1 MISFLNDEQDSMKQS
16 FQAGVDTL
24 YNKCVSCGQTPTD
37 KSPTS
42 ISNAIQDIYNNR
54 YNEGYEE
61 GQVNNGI
68 YGKYIHFAHQVSGW
82 GAITVP
88 IPPSTSQIAGYSNR
102 TSGFNI
108 TGNFSDDSSEL
119 IGTIYSNNSEEPNI
133 FDISDKNY
141 VSIYIRIDGA
151 ANHVY
156 VAFLE

>member
-1 MISFLNDEQDSMKQS
+1 MISFLNDEQESMKQS

-24 YNKCVSCGQTPTD
+24 YNKCVSCGWTPTG
-37 KSPTS
+37 KTPTH
-42 ISNAIQDIYNNR
+42 IAEAIQGIYGNR
-54 YNEGYEE
+54 YTEGYEE

-68 YGKYIHFAHQVSGW
+68 YGKYIHFVNQVSGW

-88 IPPSTSQIAGYSNR
+88 IPLSTSQIGGYSNR
-102 TSGFNI
+102 TTGFDI
-108 TGNFSDDSSEL
+108 IGRFSDDPSEL
-119 IGTIYSNNSEEPNI
+119 IGTIYSNNSEKPNI

-141 VSIYIRIDGA
+141 VSIYIRIDGT

>member
-1 MISFLNDEQDSMKQS
+1 MKQS
-16 FQAGVDTL
+16 FQDGVDTL
-24 YNKCVSCGQTPTD
+24 YNKCVSCGQTPND
-37 KSPTS
+37 KSPTSISNAIQS

-68 YGKYIHFAHQVSGW
+68 YGKYIHFVNQVSGW

-102 TSGFNI
+102 TTGFDI
-108 TGNFSDDSSEL
+108 TGYFSDDPSEL

-141 VSIYIRIDGA
+141 VSIYIKISGA